1 MALSFASLTS
11 FSKMQSGVWYSGS
24 ITPRVTVRC
33 CETAKE
39 PPPKSKLQVGSPIII
54 VEAPKVIK
62 TAASM
67 PCLRANAGLVKPGD
81 VGRSFFFF
89 QNPFSNLRTNLRLN
103 HVFLVIKTYR
113 VYVLVYFFFYGF
125 NHCFYFYFCRIVSR
139 KPKDLWAVRLSI
151 GTYLLDGKYFK
162 ALELE
167 E

>member
-1 MALSFASLTS
+1 MALSFASLTN
-11 FSKMQSGVWYSGS
+11 FSKMQSGVWYNGS
-24 ITPRVTVRC
+24 ITSRVAVRC
-33 CETAKE
+33 CETGKE
-39 PPPKSKLQVGSPIII
+39 PPPKAKLQVGSPIII

-67 PCLRANAGLVKPGD
+67 PCLRANSGLIKPGD
-81 VGRSFFFF
+81 VG
-89 QNPFSNLRTNLRLN
+89 
-103 HVFLVIKTYR
+103 
-113 VYVLVYFFFYGF
+113 
-125 NHCFYFYFCRIVSR
+125 RIVSR

>member
-1 MALSFASLTS
+1 MALSFASLS
-11 FSKMQSGVWYSGS
+11 NFSKMQSRVWNSGS
-24 ITPRVTVRC
+24 ITPKVTVRC
-33 CETAKE
+33 CETSKE

-81 VGRSFFFF
+81 VGR
-89 QNPFSNLRTNLRLN
+89 
-103 HVFLVIKTYR
+103 
-113 VYVLVYFFFYGF
+113 
-125 NHCFYFYFCRIVSR
+125 IVSR
-139 KPKDLWAVRLSI
+139 KPKDLWAVRLSV

-167 E
+167 D

>member
-1 MALSFASLTS
+1 MALSFASSTR
-11 FSKMQSGVWYSGS
+11 FSKTQSGVCYSVS
-24 ITPRVTVRC
+24 FTPRVTVRC
-33 CETAKE
+33 CDTGKE
-39 PPPKSKLQVGSPIII
+39 PPRPKSKLQVGSPIII

-67 PCLRANAGLVKPGD
+67 PCLRANSGLVKPGD
-81 VGRSFFFF
+81 VG
-89 QNPFSNLRTNLRLN
+89 
-103 HVFLVIKTYR
+103 
-113 VYVLVYFFFYGF
+113 
-125 NHCFYFYFCRIVSR
+125 RIVSR